1 MFRIYLCFA
10 LMIFLVFAPK
20 FSSYNPS
27 MSDFL
32 SFYLAPNSN
41 HFFGTDMLGRD
52 LFSRVLYAL
61 RNSIFIGVCAS
72 SLALVFAL
80 FYLLL
85 ARMFFYNFFMRILDL
100 FLALP
105 SLLLMM
111 FFQSFIEGSF
121 ISMIFIIALSHYA
134 FIAKLFES
142 ELRALEKLEFY
153 EAALVLGSS
162 KIRAFFKE
170 LLPPCFSL
178 LFLLFVLNII
188 HAISTEATLSF
199 FGLGLPF
206 DIPSLG
212 NILNDAS
219 KAIFIGA
226 WWVIVFPLLALLM
239 LILLLLWLSNF
250 LQKYWGIHL

>member
-1 MFRIYLCFA
+1 MFRIYLCFVFV
-10 LMIFLVFAPK
+10 IFLVFAPS
-20 FSSYNPS
+20 FSSYDPS
-27 MSDFL
+27 MSNL
-32 SFYLAPNSN
+32 SSLYNSPNEN

-61 RNSIFIGVCAS
+61 RTSVFIGVCAS
-72 SLALVFAL
+72 LLALVFAL
-80 FYLLL
+80 LYVLL
-85 ARMFFYNFFMRILDL
+85 ARMFFYGFFMRILDM
-100 FLALP
+100 FLAVP

-111 FFQSFIEGSF
+111 FFQSFIGGSF
-121 ISMIFIIALSHYA
+121 ISMILIIALSHYP

-153 EAALVLGSS
+153 EAAILLGSS
-162 KIRAFFKE
+162 KIKAFFKE

-199 FGLGLPF
+199 FGLGLAF
-206 DIPSLG
+206 EIPSLG
-212 NILNDAS
+212 NILNEAS
-219 KAIFIGA
+219 KAIFVGA

-239 LILLLLWLSNF
+239 LILPLLWLGNF
-250 LQKYWGIHL
+250 LQKHWGIHL